1 MRKDSV
7 YLVQELIEY
16 AQRKELGLLQR
27 TKIVLT
33 SKGKSYELLL
43 TKPAFLIVEGKDIK
57 KIDSGKVMVSDANEM
72 NQVLSTYR
80 GGRVVIDNELM
91 KALKKEIGDYEI
103 NL

>member
-1 MRKDSV
+1 M
-7 YLVQELIEY
+7 
-16 AQRKELGLLQR
+16 LQR

-103 NL
+103 NLWLILGVKIN